1 MKKILF
7 LFLFIIFSN
16 AYSSEIDQ
24 DYECLLLPHEIDE
37 MEIFPEK
44 KKKESTNEIIKKHTE
59 IIDNLKLTVDDDS
72 YKDDEIKKLKK
83 ELEYNKGFLK
93 SVENKLNNE
102 KFVKNAPSQVVNNEK
117 NKMIDIKSKI
127 QIITNKISS
136 FQNP

>member
-7 LFLFIIFSN
+7 LFLFIIFSY

-37 MEIFPEK
+37 IEIFPEK
-44 KKKESTNEIIKKHTE
+44 KKKKSANEIIKKHTE

-83 ELEYNKGFLK
+83 EL
-93 SVENKLNNE
+93 
-102 KFVKNAPSQVVNNEK
+102 VV
-117 NKMIDIKSKI
+117 
-127 QIITNKISS
+127 
-136 FQNP
+136 